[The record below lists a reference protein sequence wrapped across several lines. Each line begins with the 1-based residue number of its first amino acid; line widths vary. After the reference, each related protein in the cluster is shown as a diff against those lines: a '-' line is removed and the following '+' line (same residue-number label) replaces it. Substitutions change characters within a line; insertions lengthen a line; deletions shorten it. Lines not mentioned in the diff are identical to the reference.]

1 MAKKKGQLVVF
12 ARFCGIPSLSGGQM
26 TGLLDRLFV
35 LPEHRSGSRVAALIE
50 VFQVE
55 TKA

>member
-1 MAKKKGQLVVF
+1 MAKKKGQLVVL
-12 ARFCGIPSLSGGQM
+12 ARFCGIPSLSGGEM
-26 TGLLDRLFV
+26 IGMLDRLFV
-35 LPEHRSGSRVAALIE
+35 MPEHRSGGKVAALIE